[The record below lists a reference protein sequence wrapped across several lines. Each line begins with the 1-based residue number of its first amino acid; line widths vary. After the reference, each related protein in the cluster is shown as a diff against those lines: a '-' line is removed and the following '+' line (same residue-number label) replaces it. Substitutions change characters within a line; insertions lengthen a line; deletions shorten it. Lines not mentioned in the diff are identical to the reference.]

1 MGVRLKLGIDPL
13 RFKATPTGGHKIP
26 GDALDASMKKDG
38 GTHHGGVV
46 APTNALL
53 TISCVYVP
61 FIFLYGMHSRL
72 EIIGL

>member
-1 MGVRLKLGIDPL
+1 MGVRFKLGTDSL
-13 RFKATPTGGHKIP
+13 CFKATPTGGHKIP

-53 TISCVYVP
+53 TISCVSVP
-61 FIFLYGMHSRL
+61 FIFFYGMHAGV